1 MQVARA
7 GTILGLALLAVPGPA
22 RAATNCISA
31 YEATQ
36 VERRAGR
43 LIEARA
49 DALVCGE
56 SSCPRQMAKECVAWA
71 AELERATPS
80 VVLSFQRPDGSDA
93 VGARVTID
101 GRPVAL
107 DGLPVPLDPGPHAIR
122 VEQGGFQA
130 LEQEILLQQGEQR
143 RRIAGQLLPLAK
155 GPPPEPVA
163 SRTPA
168 IVMTGVGAAALAVG
182 IGFGSA
188 ALVEYRQFSSAC
200 SPGCPPDDA
209 SQVRLRSVVADVSFA
224 LSLASFA
231 VATALWLRPAPR
243 STVAVVLGRRAA
255 QVVLEARFGP

>member
-1 MQVARA
+1 MQVAGA
-7 GTILGLALLAVPGPA
+7 ILGLVLVAASGSA
-22 RAATNCISA
+22 RAATSCISA

-49 DALVCGE
+49 DALLCGQA
-56 SSCPRQMAKECVAWA
+56 SCPRQMATECVAWA
-71 AELERATPS
+71 AELEQATPS

-101 GRPVAL
+101 GRPIAQG
-107 DGLPVPLDPGPHAIR
+107 GLPVPLDPGPHAIR
-122 VEQGGFQA
+122 VEQVGFQV
-130 LEQEILLQQGEQR
+130 LEQQILLQQGEQR
-143 RRIAGQLLPLAK
+143 RRVVGQLLPLSG
-155 GPPPEPVA
+155 GPPPELAV

-188 ALVEYRQFSSAC
+188 ALVEYRQLSSTCA
-200 SPGCPPDDA
+200 PGCPPGDA

-224 LSLASFA
+224 VGIASA
-231 VATALWLRPAPR
+231 VAAAALWLRPTPR
-243 STVAVVLGRRAA
+243 ATVAVVLGHRTA